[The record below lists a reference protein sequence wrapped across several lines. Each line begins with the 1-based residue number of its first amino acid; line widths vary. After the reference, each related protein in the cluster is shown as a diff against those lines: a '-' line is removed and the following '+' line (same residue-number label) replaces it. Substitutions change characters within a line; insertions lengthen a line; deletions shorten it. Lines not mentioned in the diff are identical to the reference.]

1 KHGAKRY
8 TIAEGNHRIRVW
20 NKLRSGARIGHRDEV
35 CLRRTTRQLQK
46 ARAARGTQENP
57 RAGSSA
63 GNEIRRGRR
72 KGDYSAKGCRR
83 RRDAIAARDQLPLR
97 VHGNGDRGVS
107 TTGRSSAGSSWYW
120 QIQAQTAEIDLMED
134 IARHIAHDIIRER
147 LESNTE
153 ADYIQRRVDGILVS
167 RLAARVERRHARRRR
182 TAREHT
188 AGLTQAWKG
197 IRRTVL
203 IEINLLNA
211 NGNGHARQI
220 RCCGLV
226 RNKQAKTRN
235 GGIATR
241 RVSRLAIHSHRDET
255 CLRRATRY
263 RPKDAVA
270 CIA

>member
-1 KHGAKRY
+1 MK
-8 TIAEGNHRIRVW
+8 TLLEEG
-20 NKLRSGARIGHRDEV
+20 RSQEDFPVRA
-35 CLRRTTRQLQK
+35 Q
-46 ARAARGTQENP
+46 ARAARGTQEHP

-153 ADYIQRRVDGILVS
+153 AD
-167 RLAARVERRHARRRR
+167 
-182 TAREHT
+182 
-188 AGLTQAWKG
+188 
-197 IRRTVL
+197 
-203 IEINLLNA
+203 
-211 NGNGHARQI
+211 
-220 RCCGLV
+220 
-226 RNKQAKTRN
+226 
-235 GGIATR
+235 
-241 RVSRLAIHSHRDET
+241 
-255 CLRRATRY
+255 
-263 RPKDAVA
+263 
-270 CIA
+270 